1 MTNRALKGHLSTSR
15 RNFIKAGLIS
25 GALAVNINWP
35 SVLAAQQTKGEESML
50 FHLDFHVEY
59 SAEMSQNDLFDVWA
73 EEAGVALGAK
83 DAGVVVDLWKV
94 VGERRVIVIAK
105 VDSMEMLDQIL
116 LDLPIMQ
123 KMGQHVQVNVS
134 ALRTYEGF
142 AADVKE
148 RVGR

>member
-1 MTNRALKGHLSTSR
+1 
-15 RNFIKAGLIS
+15 
-25 GALAVNINWP
+25 LAVSIGRT
-35 SVLAAQQTKGEESML
+35 QTKGEESML

-59 SAEMSQNDLFDVWA
+59 SAEMTQNDLFAVWA

-83 DAGVVVDLWKV
+83 EGGVVVDLWKA
-94 VGERRVIVIAK
+94 VGERRVIVIAQ
-105 VDSMEMLDQIL
+105 VESMEMLDQIL

-123 KMGQHVQVNVS
+123 KMGQHVQVDVT

-148 RVGR
+148 RLGR